1 MYFFLSKILAP
12 FLNITNFLVIFI
24 LFSYFL
30 KSFFFK
36 KTLKVLNQIAI
47 FLIIFFGFSPIGNS
61 LVYTLEKD
69 YIKSNIQNDYK
80 YIIVLAGSEDLYGSL
95 ISKKVNLG
103 SSSERLIAGAKLVN
117 QNENSKIIFLGGNG
131 LLFNKT
137 NLNESDVARNF
148 FLDINLNLEKVI
160 FINNSRNTIENLKEL
175 KKLNLVTK
183 NNSVIVTSAFH
194 MKRVLLISEK
204 LDLDLTPYAVDFR
217 SLSSSG
223 AGFINFYQMFNFAGN
238 LQSLNLYFREFVGI
252 IAVKI
257 LM

>member
-1 MYFFLSKILAP
+1 M
-12 FLNITNFLVIFI
+12 
-24 LFSYFL
+24 
-30 KSFFFK
+30 
-36 KTLKVLNQIAI
+36 
-47 FLIIFFGFSPIGNS
+47 
-61 LVYTLEKD
+61 
-69 YIKSNIQNDYK
+69 
-80 YIIVLAGSEDLYGSL
+80 YGSL

-137 NLNESDVARNF
+137 NLNESDVAKNF
-148 FLDINLNLEKVI
+148 FLDINLNTEKVI

-183 NNSVIVTSAFH
+183 NNSIIITSAFH
-194 MKRVLLISEK
+194 MKRALLISEK
-204 LDLDLTPYAVDFR
+204 IDLDLIPYAVDFR

-223 AGFINFYQMFNFAGN
+223 AGFTNFYQMFSFAGN
-238 LQSLNLYFREFVGI
+238 LQSLNLYFREFLGI

>member
-24 LFSYFL
+24 LLSYFL
-30 KSFFFK
+30 KNFFFK
-36 KTLKVLNQIAI
+36 KILKILSYIAI
-47 FLIIFFGFSPIGNS
+47 FVIIIFGFFPIGNN
-61 LVYTLEKD
+61 LVYSLEKD
-69 YIKSNIQNDYK
+69 YIKSNIQSNYK
-80 YIIVLAGSEDLYGSL
+80 YIIVLSGSEDLYGSL
-95 ISKKVNLG
+95 ISEKLNLG
-103 SSSERLIAGAKLVN
+103 SSSERLIAGAKLAN

-148 FLDINLNLEKVI
+148 FLDINFNLEKII
-160 FINNSRNTIENLKEL
+160 FVNNSRNTIENLKEL

-183 NNSVIVTSAFH
+183 KNSIIVTSAFH
-194 MKRVLLISEK
+194 MKRTLLISEK
-204 LDLDLTPYAVDFR
+204 LDLDLIPYAVDFR

-223 AGFINFYQMFNFAGN
+223 AGFASYYQSFSFTEN
-238 LQSLNLYFREFVGI
+238 LQSLNLYFREFLGT

>member
-1 MYFFLSKILAP
+1 M
-12 FLNITNFLVIFI
+12 
-24 LFSYFL
+24 
-30 KSFFFK
+30 
-36 KTLKVLNQIAI
+36 AI
-47 FLIIFFGFSPIGNS
+47 FFIVVFGFFPIGNS
-61 LVYTLEKD
+61 LVYTLEKE
-69 YIKSNIQNDYK
+69 YIKSDIQNNYK

-103 SSSERLIAGAKLVN
+103 PSSERLISGAKLVN

-148 FLDINLNLEKVI
+148 FLDIDLNLEKVI

-204 LDLDLTPYAVDFR
+204 LDLDLIPYAVDFR
-217 SLSSSG
+217 SLSSSS